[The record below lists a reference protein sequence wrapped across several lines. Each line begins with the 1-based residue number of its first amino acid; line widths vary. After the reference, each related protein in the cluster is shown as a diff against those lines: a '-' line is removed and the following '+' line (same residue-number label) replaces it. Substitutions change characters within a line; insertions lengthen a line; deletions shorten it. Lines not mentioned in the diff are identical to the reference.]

1 MMAPSVEP
9 AAQDR
14 ADRIAGIMDGARYVE
29 SLRDGREVWLHGEK
43 VADVTRHPAFRNV
56 VATFAELYD
65 LQHQAGTQEVMTYL
79 DPYGVRGS
87 TSHLPPTSPDELL
100 RRRRN
105 TELWTERSFGML
117 GRLPDFSAAMLVG
130 FHDTRAELNALQA
143 GLGDNATRYL
153 TFARQNDLALSH
165 GLHDPHMD

>member
-9 AAQDR
+9 AARDR

-79 DPYGVRGS
+79 DPDGVRGS
-87 TSHLPPTSPDELL
+87 TSYLPPTSPDELL
-100 RRRRN
+100 RRRR
-105 TELWTERSFGML
+105 
-117 GRLPDFSAAMLVG
+117 SACVG
-130 FHDTRAELNALQA
+130 S
-143 GLGDNATRYL
+143 GY
-153 TFARQNDLALSH
+153 
-165 GLHDPHMD
+165 